1 MVVVDGTSTGA
12 TGMAALAVIPPVGG
26 ADYTDPAW
34 ITPFAREAERLGF
47 ESLVLPEHVV
57 LAVDYTSRYPYS
69 RSGRV
74 PLPHDCVIP
83 DPLDT
88 LAFVAG
94 VTTTL
99 GLATGLLVLPLHNP
113 LVLAKRAAT
122 VDRLSGGR
130 LRLGVGLGWMR
141 EELEA
146 GGVDFASRGAR
157 ADEAI
162 DAVRALWRGD
172 PQQGAHFEGSYFSFA
187 GVQSFPRPA
196 RAGGVPI
203 EVGGTSPAA
212 IRRAARRGDGWL
224 SLGLRGDALSAAL
237 GLLADEA
244 AAAGRDPG
252 AIDVTLSGVTTS
264 ASVDRATLEEAAAQG
279 ARRVVL
285 NLGSASLP
293 EALDE
298 LRQIAARAELTAPRS
313 SQPARSGSS
322 VTRSTRNTR
331 SAIRHPSGRRAY
343 ASR

>member
-1 MVVVDGTSTGA
+1 MASGTTRARGKPV
-12 TGMAALAVIPPVGG
+12 AALAVIPPVSS
-26 ADYTDPAW
+26 ADFADPDW
-34 ITPFAREAERLGF
+34 IAPFAREAERLGF

-74 PLPHDCVIP
+74 PLPDDCVIP

-88 LAFVAG
+88 LAYVAG

-122 VDRLSGGR
+122 VDRLSNGR
-130 LRLGVGLGWMR
+130 LRLGVGLGWLR

-146 GGVDFASRGAR
+146 GGVDFASRGTR
-157 ADEAI
+157 ADEEI
-162 DAVRALWRGD
+162 DVIRALWSAD
-172 PQQGAHFEGSYFSFA
+172 PQQGASFEGHHFSFS

-196 RAGGVPI
+196 QAGGVPI

-224 SLGLRGDALSAAL
+224 SLGLRGDALVAAL
-237 GLLADEA
+237 HTLAEEA
-244 AAAGRDPG
+244 SAAGRDP
-252 AIDVTLSGVTTS
+252 ASIDVTLSGVTTT
-264 ASVDRATLEEAAAQG
+264 ASVDRATLEHAAAQG
-279 ARRVVL
+279 ACRVVV
-285 NLGSASLP
+285 NLGSAALA

-298 LRQIAARAELTAPRS
+298 LRHVAERTGLTP
-313 SQPARSGSS
+313 P
-322 VTRSTRNTR
+322 T
-331 SAIRHPSGRRAY
+331 
-343 ASR
+343 